1 MKRITRANTIEIEK
15 GYSDIAGQTQTV
27 NFSSAKYFFARY
39 ILTDRVTCT
48 IAHRA
53 CIKHGMHSL
62 DYPPSERYYRQ
73 MINRLLCRE
82 VARLEVT
89 ISNNN
94 LHMNIYIRTKNTIR
108 SLLSINLNN
117 NEKGVPFD
125 QEYLPL
131 FLRVKA
137 AIQGIPGNQC
147 GGMIAPKYT
156 HYFTVEV

>member
-1 MKRITRANTIEIEK
+1 
-15 GYSDIAGQTQTV
+15 
-27 NFSSAKYFFARY
+27 
-39 ILTDRVTCT
+39 
-48 IAHRA
+48 
-53 CIKHGMHSL
+53 
-62 DYPPSERYYRQ
+62 
-73 MINRLLCRE
+73 
-82 VARLEVT
+82 
-89 ISNNN
+89 
-94 LHMNIYIRTKNTIR
+94 MNIYIRTKNTIR